1 MLHPSALGT
10 LYDTLQKTVAR
21 FGERPAYAVPPM
33 ANRRYHP
40 GGIAFTWAQTAA
52 EVERRR
58 SWYAQAGYGRGH
70 RVAILFEQRPEFIF
84 HHFAL
89 NALGVSVLPVNADHQ
104 PDEIAYALGH
114 SSASLALAI
123 PSRMDDMR
131 EAVRSLASPPTLGIF
146 DDLSAPA
153 PPPRGKR
160 RDEAPGPQTEA
171 VVLYTSGTT
180 GRPKGC
186 LLTNEYFHNF
196 GASFITRGGPLALR
210 EGLERLYNP
219 LPLHHANAL
228 SISLPA
234 LLLTGNCM
242 VFPDRFHASTWWEDI
257 MTCEITAVQFQGVIP
272 NILLKLPPD
281 PRERQHAIRFA
292 LCAGIEPSWHA
303 TFEERYGFPLIEM
316 WAMTE
321 TGRIIAAHDEPRMIG
336 THAIGRAYPGFDAR
350 VVDAQDR
357 DVPDGIPGR
366 FLIRDSAAA
375 PRHGFFAGYLDDEAA
390 TEDAW
395 RGGWFH
401 TGDIVTRGETGMLSF
416 VERAKNIIRRA
427 GENIAAAEVEACLVA
442 HAALKQVAVIA
453 VPDELREEEVMA
465 CVVVRDPATANE
477 TLAHDLVRWCC
488 DRLASFK
495 APGWVIFVDHLPTTS
510 SQKVHKIHIFPAGTD
525 PRTLPG
531 ARDLRE
537 LKGRTKVQR

>member
-1 MLHPSALGT
+1 MRDPLAVGT
-10 LYDTLQKTVAR
+10 LYGTLQQTVAR

-33 ANRRYHP
+33 ANRPYHP
-40 GGIAFTWAQTAA
+40 AGITFTWAQTAA
-52 EVERRR
+52 EVETRRR
-58 SWYAQAGYGRGH
+58 WYEQAGYGCGH
-70 RVAILFEQRPEFIF
+70 RVAILFEQRPEFVF

-89 NALGVSVLPVNADHQ
+89 NALGVSVIPLSPDHQ
-104 PDEIAYALGH
+104 PEEIGYVLGH
-114 SSASLALAI
+114 SGATLALAI
-123 PSRMDDMR
+123 SSRMNDLR
-131 EAVRSLASPPTLGIF
+131 EAARRLASPPALGVF
-146 DDLSAPA
+146 DDLTAVA
-153 PPPRGKR
+153 PPPRGAR
-160 RDEAPGPQTEA
+160 RDEPLGSETAA

-186 LLTNEYFHNF
+186 LLTNDYFHQF
-196 GASFITRGGPLALR
+196 GASFVTRGGLLTLR
-210 EGLERLYNP
+210 EGVERLYNP

-234 LLLTGNCM
+234 LLLTGNCL
-242 VFPDRFHASTWWEDI
+242 VFPDRFHASTWWDDMI
-257 MTCEITAVQFQGVIP
+257 ACGITAVQFQGVIP
-272 NILLKLPPD
+272 NILLKLPRD

-303 TFEERYGFPLIEM
+303 SFEQRYGFPLIEM

-321 TGRIIAAHDEPRMIG
+321 TGRIVAAHQEPRMIE
-336 THAIGRAYPGFDAR
+336 TRAIGRAYPGFEAR

-357 DVPDGIPGR
+357 DVPDGVPGQ
-366 FLIRDSAAA
+366 FLIRNSAEA
-375 PRHGFFAGYLDDEAA
+375 PRRGFFAGYLDDEAA
-390 TEDAW
+390 TEEAW

-401 TGDIVTRGETGMLSF
+401 TGDIVTRGETGMFFF

-442 HAALKQVAVIA
+442 HEGVKQAAVIA

-465 CVVVRDPATANE
+465 CVVTHDPGCANDA
-477 TLAHDLVRWCC
+477 LASELVRWCC

-495 APGWVIFVDHLPTTS
+495 APGWLIFVDRLPTTG
-510 SQKVHKIHIFPAGTD
+510 SQKVHKIQLFPPGTD
-525 PRTLPG
+525 PRTQPG

-537 LKGRTKVQR
+537 LKSRAKAAR